1 MLVGAF
7 FVLVGVIHTIG
18 VKQDLK
24 DGGRFLF
31 GARDSFFIQLI
42 GLDNQNGPEAH
53 ALKPAPFQDDEGD
66 EKAFTLTPGMKLGID
81 ATLGNDVNLDVAPA
95 QKAGIRLTFTNAKFV
110 LRGMELL
117 NPNPREIVA
126 YDKID
131 YWFLAQDYVSAVRK
145 KKYEGDFC
153 IQLYNSA
160 VITEEMKAKS
170 GNCDIITFAASGTT
184 RLKTGLAALDS
195 AQPSNLE
202 VEYVNLED

>member
-1 MLVGAF
+1 MTVIVCIITACLQKKSKILRGIRRF
-7 FVLVGVIHTIG
+7 FFGVIHTIG

-42 GLDNQNGPEAH
+42 RLDNQNGPEAH

-66 EKAFTLTPGMKLGID
+66 EKTFTLAPGMKLGID

-131 YWFLAQDYVSAVRK
+131 YCCASRGDEGKGRK
-145 KKYEGDFC
+145 
-153 IQLYNSA
+153 L
-160 VITEEMKAKS
+160 
-170 GNCDIITFAASGTT
+170 
-184 RLKTGLAALDS
+184 
-195 AQPSNLE
+195 
-202 VEYVNLED
+202 

>member
-7 FVLVGVIHTIG
+7 FVLVGVLHAIG

-53 ALKPAPFQDDEGD
+53 ALKLAPFQDDEGG
-66 EKAFTLTPGMKLGID
+66 EKTFTLVPGMKLGID

-117 NPNPREIVA
+117 NPNPREIAA

-131 YWFLAQDYVSAVRK
+131 Y
-145 KKYEGDFC
+145 
-153 IQLYNSA
+153 
-160 VITEEMKAKS
+160 
-170 GNCDIITFAASGTT
+170 
-184 RLKTGLAALDS
+184 
-195 AQPSNLE
+195 
-202 VEYVNLED
+202 